1 MPRSN
6 ATIWTMIFGTIIFVA
21 TLYAWLYAEQ
31 HSIDSSVLWPV
42 AVPVITAL
50 FVGQQLGAIGK
61 AANQAVVQTNGT
73 LEARVEKVVIQALA
87 NRDAIRT
94 FSQINPTTVTTTTAT
109 TEHNDN
115 PNQ

>member
-1 MPRSN
+1 MPRAN

-61 AANQAVVQTNGT
+61 AANQAVVQNKRNPRSAGRKSSNPS
-73 LEARVEKVVIQALA
+73 A
-87 NRDAIRT
+87 
-94 FSQINPTTVTTTTAT
+94 SQPRRYPHIL
-109 TEHNDN
+109 
-115 PNQ
+115 PNQPNHGNNHNGNDGA